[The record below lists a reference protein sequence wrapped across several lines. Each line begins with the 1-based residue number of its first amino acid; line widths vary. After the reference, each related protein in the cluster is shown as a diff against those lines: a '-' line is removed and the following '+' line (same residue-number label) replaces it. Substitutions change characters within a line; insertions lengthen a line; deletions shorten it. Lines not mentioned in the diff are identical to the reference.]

1 VTGFVVEDEREAVA
15 AAHQLPRLSRGAIRR
30 RFEERFTAK
39 RMAREYLVVYRSL
52 IEFEAL
58 RSRGAVAR
66 TSFR

>member
-1 VTGFVVEDEREAVA
+1 
-15 AAHQLPRLSRGAIRR
+15 
-30 RFEERFTAK
+30 
-39 RMAREYLVVYRSL
+39 MAREYLVVYRSL

>member
-1 VTGFVVEDEREAVA
+1 LRREQLTLLPLGKIGFAP
-15 AAHQLPRLSRGAIRR
+15 PRSKSRNVGA
-30 RFEERFTAK
+30 ERFTAK

-58 RSRGAVAR
+58 RLRGAVAR